1 MLGDKYVA
9 SQSEARRIGYPIPLP
24 EATARLEAA
33 TEKQVAYA
41 QDIATRLNIS
51 VPADVLASKAQMI
64 RWIDDHKKKKA

>member
-1 MLGDKYVA
+1 M
-9 SQSEARRIGYPIPLP
+9 QT
-24 EATARLEAA
+24 ATVRLEAA

-51 VPADVLASKAQMI
+51 VPADVLASKALMI